1 MATPEQ
7 RYFFDLTGHLHLEGV
22 LQGAALQKS
31 QEAAQCY
38 IDTPPDQVP
47 DGFEINL
54 QREHFNGYLHAF
66 AFDKSLNERT
76 SCMRKNKAGARNKT
90 DNPVEH
96 YTGVGLALGL
106 SFGAAFGA
114 AFDDV
119 GTGLAIGLVLGLAI
133 GAAVGTNA
141 KRSRGAQGETARKIK
156 VWFPAWAAAKR
167 PDRFTLLLAA
177 LAVLGAV
184 LILARQVT
192 YGVGLSA
199 DFVAYLSTA
208 RSLLAGEGF
217 IQIHGWPYL
226 HWPPLYPMLL
236 AAASLFAFDPYD
248 VAGPLNAAVFGL
260 TLFVAGQYLRRHVQ
274 HPLLVLWACLA
285 IMLAIPLTRV
295 ASQAISEVAQRC
307 ALWIADAGRSASE
320 QTLRPVPVNRLHQ
333 PFLLGRVG

>member
-1 MATPEQ
+1 M
-7 RYFFDLTGHLHLEGV
+7 
-22 LQGAALQKS
+22 
-31 QEAAQCY
+31 
-38 IDTPPDQVP
+38 
-47 DGFEINL
+47 
-54 QREHFNGYLHAF
+54 
-66 AFDKSLNERT
+66 
-76 SCMRKNKAGARNKT
+76 
-90 DNPVEH
+90 
-96 YTGVGLALGL
+96 
-106 SFGAAFGA
+106 
-114 AFDDV
+114 
-119 GTGLAIGLVLGLAI
+119 
-133 GAAVGTNA
+133 
-141 KRSRGAQGETARKIK
+141 
-156 VWFPAWAAAKR
+156 
-167 PDRFTLLLAA
+167 
-177 LAVLGAV
+177 LGAV

-333 PFLLGRVG
+333 PFLLGRVS